1 VTAEAMQRTN
11 WIVPGLEVNISPA
24 MLEAMR
30 IFAVRGPLWKQ
41 INGLL
46 QHRLFQLVH
55 GLKMFVYRPVEEINC
70 LATSRALSCLNPF
83 SLTILNEESI
93 ISDLL

>member
-1 VTAEAMQRTN
+1 MQRTN

-41 INGLL
+41 IKRLGRSH
-46 QHRLFQLVH
+46 QH
-55 GLKMFVYRPVEEINC
+55 P
-70 LATSRALSCLNPF
+70 LATGH
-83 SLTILNEESI
+83 
-93 ISDLL
+93 